1 MVRELTLKE
10 KDRGTIRNVTTVMLR
25 VRRSLCLLEAFLDK
39 PPQKFYPTALSLAAI
54 MEISERLNSLPHH
67 KNPQRAPKPRIGR
80 QMLPTEMAW
89 VQKVHEN
96 LHLNKMEKP
105 A

>member
-1 MVRELTLKE
+1 MPAGRIS
-10 KDRGTIRNVTTVMLR
+10 GQTTSKIL
-25 VRRSLCLLEAFLDK
+25 ST
-39 PPQKFYPTALSLAAI
+39 TALSLAAI

-67 KNPQRAPKPRIGR
+67 KNPQRAPKPRMGR

-89 VQKVHEN
+89 VQKVHEI